1 MNSSSPTSGS
11 YVGRL
16 FRSLRDHRMVHYSV
30 VITLAAGI
38 LYLYYAY
45 KQSLPA
51 PADHY
56 LSWFWDVFYFEF
68 RNHVLGILMLAPI
81 LYAAITLGWKRSSL
95 VGVAL
100 LVAIVPYICSFSY
113 SARTLFESFSL
124 LVIPPALVIAIE
136 MLIISISNE
145 RKARATRRRE
155 RAEVM
160 RQTFSIQEN
169 ERLRISQDLHDS
181 VAQTLLVNA
190 STAHNMLEGKKR
202 DQETLRKALEAIKQN
217 SLSMVTE
224 IRCICQDLRPSV
236 LDNLGLVSSIKWLV
250 DDLSEQTGMDVELTI
265 SGDPQGLTQDES
277 VAVFRM
283 VQEAMNNIKKH
294 SDANH
299 VSVDIT
305 SSQTGLSIVV
315 KDNGHGF
322 ELPENVHR
330 YGLSGKLGILG
341 MHERAQSIG
350 ASLRIDSAVGRGTK
364 VAIRVESGNALGAS
378 GIPDSTEE

>member
-1 MNSSSPTSGS
+1 MSSSSPASGS
-11 YVGRL
+11 RTIRL
-16 FRSLRDHRMVHYSV
+16 FRTLREHRMVHYSV
-30 VITLAAGI
+30 VAILAAGL

-81 LYAAITLGWKRSSL
+81 LYAAITLGWKRSSM

-124 LVIPPALVIAIE
+124 LVIPPAFVIAVE

-202 DQETLRKALEAIKQN
+202 DQEALRKALEAIKQN

-265 SGDPQGLTQDES
+265 SGDAQGLTQDES

-283 VQEAMNNIKKH
+283 VQEALNNIKKH

-305 SSQTGLSIVV
+305 SSQIGLSIVV
-315 KDNGHGF
+315 KDDGHGF

-364 VAIRVESGNALGAS
+364 VAIQVESGNALGAS